1 MLYTNQISNLVIWL
15 SSRIFEKVL
24 FGLSGLEESEQDPYS
39 NLIQYSPFS
48 LKIVPFSQFWAKSN
62 NPNTHFRAFFMLY
75 TNQITK
81 IGKKILLLFGLKF
94 D

>member
-1 MLYTNQISNLVIWL
+1 MFYFNLKEDGKNYRNQFKWHCLRKPS
-15 SSRIFEKVL
+15 EKFL
-24 FGLSGLEESEQDPYS
+24 
-39 NLIQYSPFS
+39 
-48 LKIVPFSQFWAKSN
+48 AKSN

-81 IGKKILLLFGLKF
+81 VEKTFFFNF